1 MEIHG
6 SCLQVEDVFTI
17 KSSTSLKTV
26 EIKFKVRRG
35 MRNSF
40 NAFLQLG
47 EKFDESTPDGREVT
61 ALVNLEVNTVLNKQ
75 FVCLFV

>member
-1 MEIHG
+1 M
-6 SCLQVEDVFTI
+6 FTI

-40 NAFLQLG
+40 NSFLQLG

-75 FVCLFV
+75 FICLFV